1 MSRNSLYSVL
11 SARYLVLAWLP
22 VLVPIIAGCNQPT
35 PSSQSEKPSTP
46 TTVTLTRGDAKV
58 LDDLIAKHKGQVIL
72 VDYWATWCGPCVE
85 NFPHTVALSRKYR
98 DQGLSAIAVS
108 FDLLDDEQKV
118 RDFLA
123 QKGADFEN
131 LISSHDSIG
140 QKTFADFSVGPLP
153 EYRLY
158 DRQGKLG
165 QKWEAGLDP
174 ADLVKQIETKIQE
187 LLAEKP

>member
-1 MSRNSLYSVL
+1 MSRNSLYLVL

-35 PSSQSEKPSTP
+35 PSSQSEKPSPP

-85 NFPHTVALSRKYR
+85 HFPHTVALSRKYR

-118 RDFLA
+118 RDFL
-123 QKGADFEN
+123 
-131 LISSHDSIG
+131 
-140 QKTFADFSVGPLP
+140 
-153 EYRLY
+153 
-158 DRQGKLG
+158 
-165 QKWEAGLDP
+165 
-174 ADLVKQIETKIQE
+174 
-187 LLAEKP
+187 